1 MISRFLRQTGLGL
14 VSNNVLA
21 SCAAAVLCLS
31 APSAGAQT
39 FLSNSELLEIIP
51 GSTIYSKAE
60 RGTPWAQV
68 YSEADG
74 KMKGTVRSIFGKRRY
89 YAKWFVREGYWCEN
103 WGSGEAC
110 WRVEKVGFNAL
121 RLYTRDG
128 KPRRHLWNLKRPDI
142 TG

>member
-1 MISRFLRQTGLGL
+1 MISRFFRQTRRKPASVG
-14 VSNNVLA
+14 VLA
-21 SCAAAVLCLS
+21 CCVAALLCLT
-31 APSAGAQT
+31 APSGGAQT

-51 GSTIYSKAE
+51 GSTIYSKAD

-110 WRVEKVGFNAL
+110 WRMEKVGFRSL

-128 KPRRHLWNLKRPDI
+128 KPRPHLWMLKRPDL